1 MSVLILFTI
10 IKEKEKA
17 TNMVAFMTI
26 RSGWKYDRVLYNHEK
41 QENSRVEITRL
52 DFVPV
57 NDKVEHLG
65 VPNYFP

>member
-1 MSVLILFTI
+1 
-10 IKEKEKA
+10 
-17 TNMVAFMTI
+17 MVAFMTI